1 MSVSLA
7 SAPEANRPSHSPERT
22 SGPWPHGQVYAWATR
37 TWAGVRAV
45 LQPARTRA
53 SPAQRWPAAV
63 TLALAPHWP
72 GRPSGRRTVH
82 CAPCRRSHRP
92 QTRSASGHGSPGPRT
107 GQTGVAFL
115 SRPTLLLR
123 VHSKG
128 QRWPPANRQLP
139 RSPRSRLTRHCAPA
153 LPASWL
159 VPGLGRRKGQERPAT
174 S

>member
-1 MSVSLA
+1 MSVSPA

-159 VPGLGRRKGQERPAT
+159 VPGLGRRKGQEGPAT